1 MKIEFKDYRIGFL
14 TGLFEVSA
22 DTIPAV
28 CKEGSSG
35 AEEERVQ

>member
-22 DTIPAV
+22 DTIRLYAKKDLLVP
-28 CKEGSSG
+28 KKNESN
-35 AEEERVQ
+35 